1 MNSIHFTYLLR
12 VYSYNHFILK
22 LLFCLFVCLVFWL
35 YCLYV
40 SLARAKRSWKLP
52 ASLLGVLQAGKWE
65 AISVVT
71 QTGTILFA
79 LTLYSLN
86 TWLYKLLTQ
95 IFVSQYRFPYAV
107 QLAFAQALLMLAAL
121 SSLCSLGCLPLQPYS
136 LHLGER
142 LLVPAICQGAHAAL
156 ALWAQANGAA
166 VLHGLVE
173 RLLPLACT
181 ACSHALALTPSLS
194 ARSAVLL
201 ATAVLTS
208 VSLTVMQASLWID
221 ALICLYAAL
230 SLFLHS
236 LSLCWLAKVGEGEAV
251 CRGGG
256 RRVSS
261 LDLCFSMT
269 INKSLVLGFLCL
281 LHPDGAP
288 ALSEGSWQSLLFLA
302 YLLGVLL
309 LGALQHLLLAV
320 AALRCSPVAA
330 ALLHTAQGLAEPLTS
345 LL

>member
-1 MNSIHFTYLLR
+1 MPFRARRRCTS
-12 VYSYNHFILK
+12 
-22 LLFCLFVCLVFWL
+22 VFWMIL
-35 YCLYV
+35 Q

-52 ASLLGVLQAGKWE
+52 ASLLRVLQAERWE
-65 AISVVT
+65 GSSVFI
-71 QTGTILFA
+71 QAGTILLA

-86 TWLYKLLTQ
+86 AWLYKLLTE

-107 QLAFAQALLMLAAL
+107 QLAFAQALLMLAVL

-166 VLHGLVE
+166 VLHGLAE

-181 ACSHALALTPSLS
+181 ACSHALALTLPLS
-194 ARSAVLL
+194 SHSIVLL
-201 ATAVLTS
+201 AGAVLTS
-208 VSLTVMQASLWID
+208 VSLTVMRASLWID
-221 ALICLYAAL
+221 ALICLYAVL
-230 SLFLHS
+230 SVFLHS

-251 CRGGG
+251 RGG

-269 INKSLVLGFLCL
+269 INESLVLGFLCL

-288 ALSEGSWQSLLFLA
+288 ALSGGSWQSLLFLA

-309 LGALQHLLLAV
+309 LGALQHLLLAI